1 MKRGGQAV
9 IPFGT
14 YQLHQAERAITERER
29 RMADVRSG
37 ELAAVIGEVGASVT
51 RRAKVVFRFV
61 RRVPRLTPTTLAKS

>member
-1 MKRGGQAV
+1 M

-14 YQLHQAERAITERER
+14 YQLYQAERAITENER

-37 ELAAVIGEVGASVT
+37 ELAAAIGEVSCSFA
-51 RRAKVVFRFV
+51 RRAKGVFRLV